1 MAKSSE
7 TNYRYEPIERLKRN
21 PSHTHL
27 NGKLVALGGES
38 FIRRQAPKKDLIIPE
53 ATQEEYK
60 ALYDRGMGKVIKRIE
75 IKEEKKEEN
84 DKAPESASTK
94 SKGR

>member
-7 TNYRYEPIERLKRN
+7 KKYRYEPIERLKRT
-21 PSHTHL
+21 PSHTWL

-60 ALYDRGMGKVIKRIE
+60 TLRERGGGMEKAIKRIE
-75 IKEEKKEEN
+75 IKEEN
-84 DKAPESASTK
+84 DKSPESTSTK